1 MWTSRATSP
10 SPSPWSSCGTL
21 GGVELKKLSDDVE
34 IISRVYARVH
44 GIERTDDWL
53 VLKLHEEV
61 GELTQAFLN
70 LSGRSRDRGLSDDE
84 TRDAFRGE
92 VADAL
97 AQLLLVARRFDV
109 DLTEELERKWFRWR
123 HLVQPEDTAGIRD
136 VGDPA

>member
-1 MWTSRATSP
+1 
-10 SPSPWSSCGTL
+10 
-21 GGVELKKLSDDVE
+21 VELKKLSDDVE

-70 LSGRSRDRGLSDDE
+70 LSGRSRDRGLSGDE

-109 DLTEELERKWFRWR
+109 DLSEELERKWFRWR

-136 VGDPA
+136 VGDPV

>member
-1 MWTSRATSP
+1 M
-10 SPSPWSSCGTL
+10 
-21 GGVELKKLSDDVE
+21 ELKKLSDDVE
-34 IISRVYARVH
+34 IISRAYARIYGV
-44 GIERTDDWL
+44 ERTDDWL

-92 VADAL
+92 VADAM

-123 HLVQPEDTAGIRD
+123 HLVQPEDTVGIRD
-136 VGDPA
+136 VGDPV

>member
-1 MWTSRATSP
+1 MDLNNLS
-10 SPSPWSSCGTL
+10 
-21 GGVELKKLSDDVE
+21 ELSDEVE

-44 GIERTDDWL
+44 GVERTDDWL
-53 VLKLHEEV
+53 VLKLHEEI

-109 DLTEELERKWFRWR
+109 DLPEELERKWFRWR
-123 HLVQPEDTAGIRD
+123 HLIQPEDTAGIRD
-136 VGDPA
+136 ELGDGVRDVGTAV

>member
-1 MWTSRATSP
+1 MD
-10 SPSPWSSCGTL
+10 L
-21 GGVELKKLSDDVE
+21 ENLSDDVE

-44 GIERTDDWL
+44 DVERTDDWL
-53 VLKLHEEV
+53 VLKLQEEV
-61 GELTQAFLN
+61 GELTQAFLT

-84 TRDAFRGE
+84 VRDAFRGE

-109 DLTEELERKWFRWR
+109 DLSQELERKWFRWR

-136 VGDPA
+136 VGDPV

>member
-1 MWTSRATSP
+1 MD
-10 SPSPWSSCGTL
+10 L
-21 GGVELKKLSDDVE
+21 QNLSDDVE

-44 GIERTDDWL
+44 GVDRTDDWL

-70 LSGRSRDRGLSDDE
+70 LSGRSRDRGLSE
-84 TRDAFRGE
+84 EEARDAFRGE

-109 DLTEELERKWFRWR
+109 DLTDELERKWFRWR
-123 HLVQPEDTAGIRD
+123 HLVRPEDTAGIRD
-136 VGDPA
+136 GAAAGDVGDSV